1 MHLALAGF
9 EQQHAFVE
17 ENISRISEETEKF
30 RAELKELDE
39 NKDLASEEIRKKEE
53 KILELRKTISD
64 SAELFKEIGQEIE
77 APYPEA
83 G

>member
-1 MHLALAGF
+1 MRW
-9 EQQHAFVE
+9 QDSNSSNAFVE

-77 APYPEA
+77 AIP
-83 G
+83 GSGMN